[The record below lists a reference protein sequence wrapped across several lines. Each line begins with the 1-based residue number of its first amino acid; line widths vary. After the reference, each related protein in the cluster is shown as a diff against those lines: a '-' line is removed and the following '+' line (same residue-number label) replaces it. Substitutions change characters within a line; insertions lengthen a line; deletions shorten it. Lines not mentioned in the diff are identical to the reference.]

1 MSRNHISMRKTRE
14 ILRLR
19 FDCHCSHREIANSIG
34 IGGTTVREC
43 LERAK
48 KASIEWPLP
57 DDLTDDALEGLLY
70 PSTRKSKEKGQG
82 QEETE
87 HAPAIDWTYIHQEL
101 KRKHV
106 TLSLLWEEHKR
117 NHQNS
122 LSYSHFCHCY
132 REWRGQL
139 DVWMRQPHKAGE
151 KLFVDYAGKTMPV
164 LLSRNTGEI
173 GEAQIFV
180 ATLGASNLT
189 YIEATWTQT
198 LPDWIQS
205 HINAFEYLGGCPE
218 LIIPDNLKSGV
229 HKAHLYEP
237 DVNPTYQDMA
247 AYYGVAVIPARA
259 NSPKDKAKVENGVQQ
274 VERLILAKLRNR
286 IFLSLHELNDAIRP
300 LLEEL
305 NRRPFQKL
313 PGSRLSHFN
322 QLEKQVLKP
331 LPAKRYDYADWKKVR
346 VGFNYHVEL
355 EKHFYSVPYTLAKKE
370 VHVRYNTQTVE
381 VFYQSTR
388 VASHVRSYAEYGYTT
403 DTVHMP
409 KNHQAQ
415 VEWTPERIA
424 SWARQSGNAVGQLVE
439 IIMKQAR
446 HPQQAFRPCVGIIR
460 LGKSYGNGRLEAAC
474 KRAIALGTHSYKSVE
489 SILKNNLDRTPL
501 PLESL
506 QDSDQTVP
514 ESHEYI
520 RGKDYF
526 R

>member
-1 MSRNHISMRKTRE
+1 MRKTRE

-19 FDCHCSHREIANSIG
+19 FECSCSHRDISKSIG
-34 IGGTTVREC
+34 IGETTVREC
-43 LERAK
+43 LGRAK
-48 KASIEWPLP
+48 KANVEWPLP

-70 PSTRKSKEKGQG
+70 PSARKIEEKKEEGAG
-82 QEETE
+82 LG
-87 HAPAIDWTYIHQEL
+87 PGVDWTYIHQEL

-106 TLSLLWEEHKR
+106 TLLLLWEEHKR
-117 NHQNS
+117 NYRNS
-122 LSYSHFCHCY
+122 PSYSHFCYCY
-132 REWRGQL
+132 REWKTHL

-151 KLFVDYAGKTMPV
+151 KLFVDYAGQTMPV
-164 LLSRNTGEI
+164 LLSRSTGEI
-173 GEAQIFV
+173 GEVQIFV
-180 ATLGASNLT
+180 ATLGASNMT
-189 YIEATWTQT
+189 YTEATWTQT

-205 HINAFEYLGGCPE
+205 HINTFEYLEGCPE
-218 LIIPDNLKSGV
+218 LVIPDNLKSGV

-237 DVNPTYQDMA
+237 DINPTYQDMA
-247 AYYGVAVIPARA
+247 SHYGIAVIPARS

-286 IFLSLHELNDAIRP
+286 IFLSLWELNEAIRP
-300 LLEEL
+300 LLEDL
-305 NRRPFQKL
+305 NQRPFQKL

-322 QLEKQVLKP
+322 ELEKSVLKP
-331 LPAKRYDYADWKKVR
+331 LPARRYDYAEWKKVR
-346 VGFNYHVEL
+346 VGFNYHVEV
-355 EKHFYSVPYTLAKKE
+355 EKHFYSIPFTLAKKE
-370 VHVRYNTQTVE
+370 VHIRYNTKTIE

-415 VEWTPERIA
+415 TEWTPERVT
-424 SWARQSGNAVGQLVE
+424 SWARKSGNAVGQLVE
-439 IIMKQAR
+439 IIMRLSR

-460 LGKSYGNGRLEAAC
+460 LGKSYGNARLDAAC
-474 KRAIALGTHSYKSVE
+474 KRALHIGAHSYKSVE
-489 SILKNNLDRTPL
+489 SILKNNLDQTPL
-501 PLESL
+501 PPEPV
-506 QDSDQTVP
+506 QDSEKNIP